1 MTEPLIYRLDADD
14 VIRSDD
20 GDLPFVEVPICLV
33 SQMTAS
39 LEEAYDEEQEQA
51 AFADGFPCRV
61 LRPGQK
67 QWLSGKVR
75 FFLEFELDPDQV
87 DESVSAE
94 TPDSSLDQLRKLAGE

>member
-1 MTEPLIYRLDADD
+1 MTEPIVYRLDAED

-20 GDLPFVEVPICLV
+20 GDLPFVEVSTCLATD
-33 SQMTAS
+33 MTAN
-39 LEEAYDEEQEQA
+39 LEETYDEDLEKA

-75 FFLEFELDPDQV
+75 FFLEIELDPDQEEELAISEESNSTL
-87 DESVSAE
+87 DE
-94 TPDSSLDQLRKLAGE
+94 LRKLAEE

>member
-1 MTEPLIYRLDADD
+1 MTKPIVYRLDAED

-33 SQMTAS
+33 EHMAAH
-39 LEEAYDEEQEQA
+39 LEETYVEELEKA
-51 AFADGFPCRV
+51 AFVNGFSCRV

-75 FFLEFELDPDQV
+75 FVLEIEVDPDQELESTSPETIDSPL
-87 DESVSAE
+87 DE
-94 TPDSSLDQLRKLAGE
+94 LRKLAEE